1 MGQRMKIQQ
10 LSIFLENKP
19 GQLTGPCKVLADN
32 KVSIVTLSLADTEQF
47 GILRLI
53 VRDAPRARD
62 MLSEAGYV
70 VKLTEMLAIEVPD
83 RPGGLAEVLETVE
96 QVDVNI
102 EYMYAFSE
110 KLDDKAVLVFRFDD
124 PDKAVD
130 ALADSRVN
138 VIGDVEL
145 FDRLGG

>member
-1 MGQRMKIQQ
+1 MKIQQ

-19 GQLTGPCKVLADN
+19 GQLTGPCKVLADR

-53 VRDAPRARD
+53 VRDAEKARN

-83 RPGGLAEVLETVE
+83 RPGGLAEVLESVE

-124 PDKAVD
+124 PDKAID
-130 ALADSRVN
+130 ALADSNVN